1 MNGSLYPIS
10 LIVVVL
16 LAFAFYRS
24 NSFKSMLFVL
34 AIGIY
39 IIYSHESG
47 NTPSKIKN
55 EIIESIDKSA
65 KDFSKSRGVEK
76 YDEGKIKKEVS
87 D

>member
-1 MNGSLYPIS
+1 MDGSLYIIS

-16 LAFAFYRS
+16 LAFVFYRS
-24 NSFKSMLFVL
+24 NSFKLMLLVL
-34 AIGIY
+34 AVGIY
-39 IIYSHESG
+39 IIYAHKSG
-47 NTPSKIKN
+47 NTPSKVKN

-76 YDEGKIKKEVS
+76 YDEEKIKKEVA